1 MVQSASCRNIL
12 VTVFSPFFQLVIT
25 FSRWLFTYF
34 ARNNGLPCWLIR
46 IKKKIAPTY
55 FCDFLSANMSLGKNF
70 ISLILML
77 LFSLSVAAWL
87 RTSLGVPACLELFS
101 CCCWVISFAS
111 VCLSDLFF
119 CAAYNW
125 HPVILSKLYEN
136 KMYCSLE
143 GEQLL
148 DPCVFST
155 CSFWNTFFF

>member
-1 MVQSASCRNIL
+1 MGCHV
-12 VTVFSPFFQLVIT
+12 
-25 FSRWLFTYF
+25 
-34 ARNNGLPCWLIR
+34 GLSGL
-46 IKKKIAPTY
+46 KKKIAPTY
-55 FCDFLSANMSLGKNF
+55 FCDFLSANKSLGKSF

-77 LFSLSVAAWL
+77 MLSLSVAAWL
-87 RTSLGVPACLELFS
+87 RASLGVPACLELFS

-155 CSFWNTFFF
+155 CSFWNTFFFNGKLNFNKGWSLMSPIVMMSA